1 MAPVNKT
8 SLQKFSELDGLRGIA
23 VLMVMAFHIFN
34 RAPGYLIDNQTFII
48 TLNKIAQIGWAGV
61 DIFFVLSGFLITS
74 ILLNTKN
81 TPHYFKNFY
90 ARRIL
95 RISPLYFLVIGAILI
110 FLPFITPHANV
121 HGGQASWPYFLFSLQ
136 NWLVIHALKLGV
148 YPTPANPLWSLAIE
162 EQFYLIWP
170 MLVFFISRRKL
181 VFLTIA
187 ILVGSL
193 IFRLLFVQLAGMS
206 RDTAPFLY
214 FSSITRLD
222 GFAVG
227 ALLAIAYQSEHWKRI
242 FARYS
247 WLLLIVVLPVI
258 AAIMIYSR
266 NTNPLQID
274 YYLNT
279 WGYSLIAL
287 AAGAILVILTTGS
300 SETIPR
306 RFFRNDALSFFGK
319 YSYAMYLLHFPI
331 MLMVL
336 NMDFARHR
344 GEQSWFIF
352 VFLTFGL
359 TILGSLLTWNL
370 LEKPMLK
377 LKKYFEYE
385 TVDIQAQNPET
396 K

>member
-8 SLQKFSELDGLRGIA
+8 SLQKFPELDGLRGLAI
-23 VLMVMAFHIFN
+23 LMVMAYHIFN
-34 RAPGYLIDNQTFII
+34 AATGRLIDSQIFI
-48 TLNKIAQIGWAGV
+48 TSLNKIARLGWAGV

-74 ILLNTKN
+74 ILLNTQN

-95 RISPLYFLVIGAILI
+95 RIPPLYFLVIGVILI
-110 FLPFITPHANV
+110 FLPLITPSDNV
-121 HGGQASWPYFLFSLQ
+121 HEAQASWPYFLFSLQ
-136 NWLVIHALKLGV
+136 NWLVIPSLKLGV
-148 YPTPANPLWSLAIE
+148 YPTAANPLWSLAIE

-170 MLVFFISRRKL
+170 MLIFFISRRKL

-193 IFRLLFVQLAGMS
+193 AFRLLFVQFAGMS
-206 RDTAPFLY
+206 RDTSYFLY

-227 ALLAIAYQSEHWKRI
+227 ALIATAYQSEQWKQI

-266 NTNPLQID
+266 NTNPLKID

-279 WGYSLIAL
+279 WGYGLIAL
-287 AAGAILVILTTGS
+287 AAGAMLIILTTGS
-300 SETIPR
+300 NETIPR
-306 RFFRNDALSFFGK
+306 RFFRNEVLSFFGK

-331 MLMVL
+331 LL
-336 NMDFARHR
+336 N
-344 GEQSWFIF
+344 S
-352 VFLTFGL
+352 T
-359 TILGSLLTWNL
+359 
-370 LEKPMLK
+370 
-377 LKKYFEYE
+377 
-385 TVDIQAQNPET
+385 
-396 K
+396 